1 MLKEKNNLLSR
12 NEDVGTEVHKNT
24 VRNYKESAATEMLQN
39 LGRRAISVVEHY
51 RTTEDPDKLQVEVNR
66 MVVELAIGR
75 YALPESVF
83 DEVKSFINN
92 CLKMLPELKLFAQYS
107 SETIL
112 LYRDGPVE
120 HEVAEADA
128 SGFVDY
134 ICSSDFYFGKPDKV
148 GSEVDG
154 KYSEALKKALC
165 EYYICFMC
173 NEPED
178 LVEITDREAYK
189 IVASQMYK
197 FIDELFG
204 EALSH

>member
-1 MLKEKNNLLSR
+1 MLKEKNDLLSR
-12 NEDVGTEVHKNT
+12 NIEVGAEMQKNT
-24 VRNYKESAATEMLQN
+24 VRNYMRGTATEILQN
-39 LGRRAISVVEHY
+39 LGRRSISVVEHY
-51 RTTEDPDKLQVEVNR
+51 RTTEDPDKLQAEVNR
-66 MVVELAIGR
+66 IIVELAVGR

-120 HEVAEADA
+120 HSVAEADA
-128 SGFVDY
+128 PGFVEY

-178 LVEITDREAYK
+178 LVEI
-189 IVASQMYK
+189 
-197 FIDELFG
+197 IDET
-204 EALSH
+204 EETSEEVMEEVVEEVVEETEE